1 MMVGTLVLAEGMV
14 GMMGRVG
21 DVKALDT
28 TYVSADVDDCVAV
41 FQHCFLGGSRL
52 QAITG
57 HSNTISG
64 NTDIPEE
71 VKRRVLP
78 GLKSETLTPQP

>member
-57 HSNTISG
+57 HSNTISRD
-64 NTDIPEE
+64 TDIPEE
-71 VKRRVLP
+71 VKRRVLASP
-78 GLKSETLTPQP
+78 KAVVSTPPS

>member
-28 TYVSADVDDCVAV
+28 TYVSADVDECVCV
-41 FQHCFLGGSRL
+41 HRSSFLASSLPEGGDSSR
-52 QAITG
+52 
-57 HSNTISG
+57 S
-64 NTDIPEE
+64 
-71 VKRRVLP
+71 VLC
-78 GLKSETLTPQP
+78 